1 MPTHRFRALAFVAHL
16 YRRYVEAVHARPRRW
31 ALGLGLACVPALV
44 LSALYFAN
52 VRAGLQELLPPSA
65 PAVRAIEHIH
75 ARMGGRSHL
84 IVIAQSDD
92 QAQNHRF
99 IDELAARL
107 AALHLPE
114 VRTIQARISEER
126 TWIERRAPLL
136 LPRDRF
142 DSLMDEL
149 DGAIRGA
156 RAKALSLGLDK
167 EEDTKDP
174 FSGVEKRLDEEMGG
188 RDRFPN
194 GYVES
199 ADGRTAVMVLW
210 LEGSEVEIEPA
221 QKLLSTA
228 QREADALLP
237 RYPGLRVAYNGNVAN
252 LVEEHA
258 AVLSDLSLSSLLV
271 FALVTCVIALYFR
284 SARAVL
290 VVALGLL
297 PGLLFTFAFGR
308 LFAGALNSNTAFLG
322 SIVAGNGI
330 NYPII
335 FLAYYRACDSTW
347 SFPDSLFSAARRAL
361 PGTLGAAATASAAYA
376 GLSASTFKGFSQFG
390 LIGGVGM
397 LTTWLFTFLSMPVV
411 IALLHPPRA
420 ARSITHAQEH
430 LTAFFARPLAPRL
443 LAGLV
448 VALMLACGAIGA
460 LRARRDGL
468 YEMDLR
474 RLRNRDSLATGAA
487 SWDRKMNEIFGV
499 WLNPVVA
506 IAGDADKRQ
515 TTAAELRRTLVDGPG
530 AVAERVETVSDV
542 LPPMADQ
549 EQRIA
554 RLRTYADRIP
564 KLRKLAERRGAKVP
578 EKAWRLMDLWL
589 APAQLTAI
597 TLGEVP
603 LALRQSFTEVSGVAD
618 RVVLLYPSLKIDY
631 DDGRNIIRFAD
642 RLATARLPD
651 DTVTGG
657 SFLFMAE
664 VTRVVRDEA
673 PRIVLTVCM
682 LVALV
687 LVPIY
692 LRRSRRIAVTV
703 VTVTCVAVLAQALML
718 ALGVKVNLLNFAAVP
733 ITIGVGADYVVNLY
747 GAMDA
752 LGVDAKCACAR
763 MGGAIVLCS
772 LTTVI
777 GYLSLV
783 VAQSGALRS
792 FGWAAVAGEV
802 MAVTAVLLVLPVVL
816 GSRQAVVSRALETG
830 LGPTSAR

>member
-1 MPTHRFRALAFVAHL
+1 MAKNLMPTHPLRALALVADL
-16 YRRYVEAVHARPRRW
+16 YRRYVEAVSAHPRRW
-31 ALGLGLACVPALV
+31 ALGMGLACVPAFV
-44 LSALYFAN
+44 LSALYFAD

-65 PAVRAIEHIH
+65 PAVRAIEQIH
-75 ARMGGRSHL
+75 ARLGGRSHL

-92 QAQNHRF
+92 REQNHRF
-99 IDELAARL
+99 IDELAARFE
-107 AALHLPE
+107 ALRLPE
-114 VRTIQARISEER
+114 VRTIQARITEER
-126 TWIERRAPLL
+126 AWIERRAPLL

-149 DGAIRGA
+149 DGAVHGA
-156 RAKALSLGLDK
+156 RSKALSLGLDK
-167 EEDTKDP
+167 EEDAKDP
-174 FSGVEKRLDEEMGG
+174 FVGLQKRLDDEMRG

-210 LEGSEVEIEPA
+210 LEGSEVELEPSE
-221 QKLLSTA
+221 KLLSTA
-228 QREADALLP
+228 QREAEALRA

-258 AVLSDLSLSSLLV
+258 AILSDLSLSSLLV
-271 FALVTCVIALYFR
+271 FALVTGVLALYFR

-290 VVALGLL
+290 AVGVGLV

-308 LFAGALNSNTAFLG
+308 LFAGPLNSNTAFLG

-335 FLAYYRACDSTW
+335 FLAYYRASDPALSLPQAIFST
-347 SFPDSLFSAARRAL
+347 ARRAL

-376 GLSASTFKGFSQFG
+376 GLTASTFKGFSQFG

-397 LTTWLFTFLSMPVV
+397 LATWLLTFLSMPIV
-411 IALLHPPRA
+411 IALLRPPRE
-420 ARSITHAQEH
+420 ARSQTRAQERMD
-430 LTAFFARPLAPRL
+430 AFFARPLAPRL
-443 LAGLV
+443 VAGLV
-448 VALMLACGAIGA
+448 VALMLACGVTGA

-474 RLRNRDSLATGAA
+474 KLRNRDSLAHGAA

-499 WLNPVVA
+499 WLSPVVA
-506 IAGDADKRQ
+506 IARDEERRRVA
-515 TTAAELRRTLVDGPG
+515 AAELKRALVDGSQ
-530 AVAERVETVSDV
+530 AVAERVESIADV
-542 LPPMADQ
+542 LPPQADQ
-549 EQRIA
+549 EERLA
-554 RLRTYADRIP
+554 RLRTFADRVP
-564 KLRKLAERRGAKVP
+564 KLKKLAERRGAKVP
-578 EKAWRLMDLWL
+578 EKAWRLLDLWL
-589 APAQLTAI
+589 APAQLSPI
-597 TLGEVP
+597 TVGEVP
-603 LALRQSFTEVSGVAD
+603 RALRQGMTEVSGAVD

-631 DDGRNIIRFAD
+631 DDGRNVIRFAD
-642 RLATARLPD
+642 SLATAKLPD
-651 DTVTGG
+651 GTVTGG
-657 SFLFMAE
+657 GFLFMAE

-673 PRIVLTVCM
+673 PRIVLTVCA

-687 LVPIY
+687 LVPVY
-692 LRRSRRIAVTV
+692 LRRPRRIAVTV

-752 LGVDAKCACAR
+752 LGTDARRACAR
-763 MGGAIVLCS
+763 MGGAILLCS

-802 MAVTAVLLVLPVVL
+802 MAVTAVLLVLPVIIERS
-816 GSRQAVVSRALETG
+816 GSRQAADCRLS
-830 LGPTSAR
+830 